1 MKYGAVLG
9 VLAALAF
16 LVAGCGGGKKS
27 ESDTGTEAANP
38 QAIAACNGSPL
49 KAKPKLPPS
58 FPIVENTTFT
68 RQSTEGPTE
77 LVEGYWKGSLKEAHD
92 EYLKELKAVGYKILF
107 DELEDHAL
115 TPTSQHVLG
124 AVQLT
129 ARVRRRIIEPAP
141 RRAWLLSRLEPRAP
155 A

>member
-1 MKYGAVLG
+1 MKYGALPG

-27 ESDTGTEAANP
+27 ESDTATEAANP

-49 KAKPKLPPS
+49 KAKPKLPAS
-58 FPIVENTTFT
+58 FPMVENTTLT

-107 DELEDHAL
+107 EELEDHDSEVSWSGEGRTGQVAL
-115 TPTSQHVLG
+115 RDDCGGGKIYVHITN
-124 AVQLT
+124 
-129 ARVRRRIIEPAP
+129 RPA
-141 RRAWLLSRLEPRAP
+141 
-155 A
+155 